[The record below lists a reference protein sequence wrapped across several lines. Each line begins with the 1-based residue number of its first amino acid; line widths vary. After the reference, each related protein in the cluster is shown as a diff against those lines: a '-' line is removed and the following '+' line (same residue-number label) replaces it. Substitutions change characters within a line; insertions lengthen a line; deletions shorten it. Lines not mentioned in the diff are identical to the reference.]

1 MPQVTKLITESLA
14 SATPTSVH
22 LELAA
27 VVTMNETGANF
38 SVADILDTG
47 AYYIDTDIYTR
58 VPDHQTAPR
67 CW

>member
-1 MPQVTKLITESLA
+1 MKRLITESLA

-27 VVTMNETGANF
+27 VVTMNDTGANF

-47 AYYIDTDIYTR
+47 VYYTDIKIYTR
-58 VPDHQTAPR
+58 VSDHQPAPR

>member
-1 MPQVTKLITESLA
+1 MTKLITESLA

-47 AYYIDTDIYTR
+47 EYYT
-58 VPDHQTAPR
+58 
-67 CW
+67 

>member
-1 MPQVTKLITESLA
+1 MTRLITESLA

-27 VVTMNETGANF
+27 VVTMNDTGANF

-47 AYYIDTDIYTR
+47 AYYTDIIKIYTR
-58 VPDHQTAPR
+58 VSDHQPAPR

>member
-1 MPQVTKLITESLA
+1 MTKLITESLA
-14 SATPTSVH
+14 SAAPTSVH

-47 AYYIDTDIYTR
+47 EYDTDSEIYTR
-58 VPDHQTAPR
+58 VSDHQTAPR